1 MDKKVEFFH
10 MVLISFNSLE
20 TGTRCHHVKNQEDVN
35 LVKLKSHEILI
46 SKLKKRGSKKVQ
58 TLLVYYGSHI
68 LVTRGRFKLRTFYI
82 QCSYLTH

>member
-1 MDKKVEFFH
+1 MDKKVGFFH

-20 TGTRCHHVKNQEDVN
+20 TGTRCHHVKNQEAVN

-58 TLLVYYGSHI
+58 TLLVYYGSPI
-68 LVTRGRFKLRTFYI
+68 SVTRGRFKLRPFYI